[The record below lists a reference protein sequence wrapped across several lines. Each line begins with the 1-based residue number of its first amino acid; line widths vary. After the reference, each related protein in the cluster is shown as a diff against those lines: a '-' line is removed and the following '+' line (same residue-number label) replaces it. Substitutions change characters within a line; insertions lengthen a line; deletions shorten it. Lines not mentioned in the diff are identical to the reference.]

1 MIGPHPHESDAQRL
15 NLVDL
20 NENNQEIVS
29 GIFFNMPQI
38 NHRAISYIGV
48 TCKPFKG
55 IIRSCAPSFRYNVPQ
70 SLRQFGW
77 FLSHAALVD
86 VSFVR
91 LCRDDRKRDGPC
103 IGMLLNYRDGS
114 REALGQWR
122 WSASIETIILDDK
135 QKIMYYKLEHDSI
148 MAIEFSREPTTT
160 GVYDDTWNRG
170 KLLGE
175 LVWWFNED
183 SNSMLEF
190 RN

>member
-1 MIGPHPHESDAQRL
+1 
-15 NLVDL
+15 
-20 NENNQEIVS
+20 
-29 GIFFNMPQI
+29 
-38 NHRAISYIGV
+38 
-48 TCKPFKG
+48 
-55 IIRSCAPSFRYNVPQ
+55 
-70 SLRQFGW
+70 
-77 FLSHAALVD
+77 
-86 VSFVR
+86 
-91 LCRDDRKRDGPC
+91 
-103 IGMLLNYRDGS
+103 MLLNYQDGS

-148 MAIEFSREPTTT
+148 MAIEFSCEPTTT

-190 RN
+190 RNYLKLS